1 MSTTTDLTTL
11 KINYLTQE
19 QYETALENEE
29 IEDNELYFTDS
40 AAVQT
45 VSLHAVYNAVSK
57 DLNLSIL
64 TDNGEDFI
72 IADNIVYTANNS

>member
-1 MSTTTDLTTL
+1 MSNNWNL
-11 KINYLTQE
+11 KINVDKV
-19 QYETALENEE
+19 LENEE

-40 AAVQT
+40 AAIQT

-57 DLNLSIL
+57 DLNLSII

-72 IADNIVYTANNS
+72 IADNLVYTANNS